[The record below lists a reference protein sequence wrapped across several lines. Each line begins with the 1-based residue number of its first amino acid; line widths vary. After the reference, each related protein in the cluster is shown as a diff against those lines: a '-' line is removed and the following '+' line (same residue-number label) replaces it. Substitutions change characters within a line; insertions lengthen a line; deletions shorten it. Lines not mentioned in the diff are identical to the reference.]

1 MDCAEHLRTTFR
13 ALKNWLV
20 ARAWNALIMGIL
32 WSIGLTII
40 HVPWALLWGVLGG
53 LLQFIP
59 NFGAMLA
66 LIGPEFVCMVTTAGM
81 KMIYVLILY
90 AIIAVLDGLVLDPLL
105 MKHTARVPVW
115 ASIPTPIVLGIIW
128 PFWGVLVAPPLLAII
143 FAFVK
148 REQRHGRKA
157 NLPSA

>member
-1 MDCAEHLRTTFR
+1 MDFEQHLCTTFG

-20 ARAWNALIMGIL
+20 ARAWNALIVGTL
-32 WSIGLTII
+32 WWIGLAII
-40 HVPWALLWGVLGG
+40 HVPWALFWGVLGG

-66 LIGPEFVCMVTTAGM
+66 LIGPEFVAMVTGEGM

-115 ASIPTPIVLGIIW
+115 ASIPTPIILGILW

-148 REQRHGRKA
+148 RNQRQAQRA
-157 NLPSA
+157 NLPLS

>member
-1 MDCAEHLRTTFR
+1 MDLAQHLRTTFG

-20 ARAWNALIMGIL
+20 ARAWNALIVGTL
-32 WSIGLTII
+32 WWLGLTII
-40 HVPWALLWGVLGG
+40 HVPWASLWGVLGG

-90 AIIAVLDGLVLDPLL
+90 AVIAVLDGLVLDPLL

-115 ASIPTPIVLGIIW
+115 ASIPTPIILGILW

-148 REQRHGRKA
+148 RSQKHGQRAR
-157 NLPSA
+157 LPSP

>member
-1 MDCAEHLRTTFR
+1 MDFEQHLRTTFG

-20 ARAWNALIMGIL
+20 ARAWNALIVGAL
-32 WSIGLTII
+32 WWIGLAII
-40 HVPWALLWGVLGG
+40 HVPWALFWGVLGG

-66 LIGPEFVCMVTTAGM
+66 LIGPEFVAMVTGEGM

-115 ASIPTPIVLGIIW
+115 ASIPTPVILGILW

-148 REQRHGRKA
+148 RNQRQAQRA
-157 NLPSA
+157 NLPLS

>member
-1 MDCAEHLRTTFR
+1 MDFEQHLRTTFG

-20 ARAWNALIMGIL
+20 ARAWNALIVGAL
-32 WSIGLTII
+32 WWIGLAII
-40 HVPWALLWGVLGG
+40 HVPWALFWGVLGG

-66 LIGPEFVCMVTTAGM
+66 LIGPEFVAMVTGEGM

-115 ASIPTPIVLGIIW
+115 ASIPTPIILGILW

-148 REQRHGRKA
+148 RNQRQAQRA
-157 NLPSA
+157 NLPLS

>member
-1 MDCAEHLRTTFR
+1 MDFEQHLRTTFG

-20 ARAWNALIMGIL
+20 ARAWNALIVGTL
-32 WSIGLTII
+32 WWIGLTII
-40 HVPWALLWGVLGG
+40 HVPWALFWGVSGG

-66 LIGPEFVCMVTTAGM
+66 LIGPEFVAMVTGEGM
-81 KMIYVLILY
+81 KMVYVLILY

-115 ASIPTPIVLGIIW
+115 ASIPTPIILGILW

-148 REQRHGRKA
+148 RGHRQSQSA
-157 NLPSA
+157 NLPLS